1 MVQIKRGRWETLHKF
16 LLKIA
21 TKLGENRRKKYVRI
35 IIFFFIPFAWIYD
48 NWQHYLKRKVKVYV
62 NFLYHH
68 SDDGAIEKFPDSISG
83 YVIYRGKK
91 SYSFSKICWE
101 DIDSI
106 IKHLKKKRKKI
117 IWKIDYGGGWHS
129 DIPLNRWARK
139 EMAKQLLEIKKEH
152 S

>member
-1 MVQIKRGRWETLHKF
+1 MRTLHKF

-21 TKLGENRRKKYVRI
+21 TKLGENRNKKYIRI

-48 NWQHYLKRKVKVYV
+48 NWRDYLERKVKVYV

-68 SDDGAIEKFPDSISG
+68 SDDGVMEKLPDTVSG

-101 DIDSI
+101 DIDLF
-106 IKHLKKKRKKI
+106 IKQLQETNKKFVLTI
-117 IWKIDYGGGWHS
+117 EYGGGWYN

-139 EMAKQLLEIKKEH
+139 ELAKQLLELKKEH